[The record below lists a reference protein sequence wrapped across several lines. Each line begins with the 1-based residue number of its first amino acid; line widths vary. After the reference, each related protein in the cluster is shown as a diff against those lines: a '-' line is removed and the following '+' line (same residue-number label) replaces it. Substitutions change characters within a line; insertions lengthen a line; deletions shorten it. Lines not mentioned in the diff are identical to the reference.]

1 VSGGHIWAEEA
12 GPAGAP
18 LVVVIHGS
26 MDRATG
32 MLKVSRQLDDRFRV
46 LRYDRRGYGRSHP
59 HPGPFT
65 LDANVADL
73 VTLLAGRRAVLV
85 GHSYGGDV
93 ALAAADRHPDLV
105 AGVAVYET
113 PLSWEPWWPGNTAGS
128 VAVAAAPRDP
138 GQAAEVFMRRM
149 IGSDRWD
156 ALPERTRET
165 RRAEGQ
171 AMVGELSDLRRGPAW
186 NPARITCPVVV
197 SFGGNGAAH
206 HRRGMT
212 HASEILACP
221 VVELDDCRHD
231 APLSDA
237 ALFTTRVIE
246 PVLSSAGPPW
256 SEAASAS
263 G

>member
-1 VSGGHIWAEEA
+1 VSRGHIWSEEA
-12 GPAGAP
+12 GPDDAP

-32 MLKVSRQLDDRFRV
+32 MLKVSRQLDERFRV

-65 LDANVADL
+65 VDANVDDL
-73 VTLLAGRRAVLV
+73 VNLLDGRRSVLV

-93 ALAAADRHPDLV
+93 ALAAADRHPHLV

-113 PLSWEPWWPGNTAGS
+113 PLSWLPWWPGNTAGS
-128 VAVAAAPRDP
+128 VAVATAQRDP
-138 GQAAEVFMRRM
+138 EEAAEVFMRRM
-149 IGSDRWD
+149 IGSERWD

-165 RRAEGQ
+165 RRAEGL
-171 AMVGELSDLRRGPAW
+171 AMVGELSDLRRHAAW
-186 NPARITCPVVV
+186 DPARITCPVVV

-212 HASEILACP
+212 HASEILTCP
-221 VVELDDCRHD
+221 LVELDGCRHD

-237 ALFTTRVIE
+237 QRFTARVVE
-246 PVLSSAGPPW
+246 PVLRAAGPPW
-256 SEAASAS
+256 SERVSNS
-263 G
+263 S